1 MNVDPLECNI
11 VKNCAATLAGL
22 GTAGVFNADCP
33 NPLCLENR
41 LRELNLRLSP
51 KGVKAE
57 VLFFRKN
64 TALIYVYRPSRLD
77 QCLEEPEAQELL
89 SRYGYAHAGMSDS
102 LEHLR
107 ERFRESSGF
116 PHEIGIFLGYP
127 TYDVCQFIENNGRNY
142 LCCGTWKVYSQE
154 EKARCFFA
162 RVRKCTE
169 IYRKALE
176 NGMSIDRLT
185 VSVRKSW

>member
-22 GTAGVFNADCP
+22 GTASIFNADCP
-33 NPLCLENR
+33 DSLCLENR

-64 TALIYVYRPSRLD
+64 TALIYVYRPSRLAR
-77 QCLEEPEAQELL
+77 CLEEPEARELL
-89 SRYGYAHAGMSDS
+89 FRYGYIHAGMSDS

-107 ERFRESSGF
+107 ERFRESSRF

-127 TYDVCQFIENNGRNY
+127 AYDVCQFIENGGRNY

>member
-22 GTAGVFNADCP
+22 GTAGIFNADCP
-33 NPLCLENR
+33 DPLCLENR

-64 TALIYVYRPSRLD
+64 TALIYVYRPERLK
-77 QCLEEPEAQELL
+77 
-89 SRYGYAHAGMSDS
+89 R
-102 LEHLR
+102 
-107 ERFRESSGF
+107 RFSSGNQF
-116 PHEIGIFLGYP
+116 PHEIGIFMGYP
-127 TYDVCQFIENNGRNY
+127 AYDVCQFIENCGRNY

-162 RVRKCTE
+162 RVRKCAE

-185 VSVRKSW
+185 VSVRTS